1 MLILQSQLFKI
12 KFFDF
17 EVRHL
22 LIIGILILAFSI
34 SFLIRYQ
41 PAEYGFEL
49 NEFDPF
55 FNFRATQFIV
65 ENGISE
71 YFQWHDDLSW
81 YPEGRN
87 VSASSQVMLHTT
99 AAITYEIF
107 GGNLSLYDFT
117 ILFPVVIGSL
127 TVVVIF
133 ALVRVLSG
141 TTAGLFAAL
150 LFSVSL
156 PIILRGTLG
165 WFKSEPLGIFYGL
178 LGLYFFLSGIK
189 SKNKKIAIL
198 KVISGG
204 ILMSFGLASWGGIQ
218 FLIIPVGLF
227 ILALPFV
234 RKDHKFLI
242 WSIPLFTATFLLVT
256 SMFERPG
263 LNFVF
268 GLGGFALI
276 VPNLFLVV
284 CIFVQKMSKEEN
296 KLKNGLLLLISIILV
311 GSFLITINAESNFLP
326 LPSYRYLNAINPFL
340 TTTNPLVDS
349 VSEHATT
356 AIEQSF
362 LFHSVLMIF
371 SGIGIWFIISKNI
384 TNIGSFLKNDSITFV
399 LIFAIT
405 GVYVSSAFVRLEV
418 FASISII
425 LLSSIGLSI
434 LTKESFKKNTT
445 TVSKFTKPIQILYF
459 VGIIIILMVPLVL
472 PANGNW
478 ITLSDVPPTI
488 LTGGTQFQVATDD
501 WKDSLEWI
509 KLNTPKDS
517 VVAAWWDYG
526 YWITTLSERS
536 TLADNAT
543 IDTKRIQNIAKSFLA
558 TPDESWHM
566 LNEMGA
572 DYIVMFI
579 AGEKLNVDH
588 EGMPLYILGGGG
600 DESKKQWFMRIAE
613 EPVEKYVHVDGISGT
628 DYFWNETLLGKMIP
642 FTILAYHNFQ
652 TQQQSEIFLPGF
664 TEILTPEIKYLADG
678 DGPFKF
684 VYASP
689 SVINAKNGPMIGVF
703 VYEVN
708 KDYASEK

>member
-17 EVRHL
+17 KVRHL

-384 TNIGSFLKNDSITFV
+384 PNIESFLKNDSITFV

-445 TVSKFTKPIQILYF
+445 TVSKFTKPMQILYF
-459 VGIIIILMVPLVL
+459 VGIIIILIIPLVL

-572 DYIVMFI
+572 DYVVIFI

-613 EPVEKYVHVDGISGT
+613 EPVEKYVHTDGITGT

-642 FTILAYHNFQ
+642 FTTLAYHNFQ
-652 TQQQSEIFLPGF
+652 TQQQSETFVPGF
-664 TEILTPEIKYLADG
+664 TAILTPEIKYLADE

-689 SVINAKNGPMIGVF
+689 SVTNAKNGPMIGVF

-708 KDYASEK
+708 KDYTS